1 MLRKLIMF
9 SSISILLV
17 GCSKVTLENYDRVE
31 MGMVKSDVEMILGKA
46 DNCEEVIGTY
56 SCIWGNEEEKYI
68 KVSFIMDRAAI
79 ITKKGLD

>member
-1 MLRKLIMF
+1 MLRKIIMF
-9 SSISILLV
+9 SGISILLA

-31 MGMVKSDVEMILGKA
+31 MGMIKSDVEMILGKA
-46 DNCEEVIGTY
+46 DNCEAVIGTH

-68 KVSFIMDRAAI
+68 KVSFIMDRAAV